1 MAFSLVVLCLLL
13 HCPVGLLGVPQW
25 YEEDYRSQNSLE
37 QTPTQKTET
46 SYAQGK
52 STKTTK
58 PQSQLKSNLSL
69 PFYTHEQSMNH
80 ISLNNK
86 GRPRFYTKSPTGQDI
101 FWTIPGLISC
111 AGVTGRWGLLSHAQ
125 NAGLIHTTGR
135 RPSNITALPAAVL

>member
-13 HCPVGLLGVPQW
+13 HCPVGLLGAPQW

-37 QTPTQKTET
+37 QTPTQKQVMHKVELR
-46 SYAQGK
+46 K

-58 PQSQLKSNLSL
+58 PQSQLNSNLSL

-86 GRPRFYTKSPTGQDI
+86 GRPRFYAKSPTGQDI
-101 FWTIPGLISC
+101 L
-111 AGVTGRWGLLSHAQ
+111 
-125 NAGLIHTTGR
+125 
-135 RPSNITALPAAVL
+135 